1 MSKNICHIV
10 HNFYPQDVRV
20 RKEIVALVKKGHK
33 VSVIAL
39 GRKGEPVQ
47 ECIKNVKVYRLA
59 LDKKRSGKI
68 RYLFEYVAF
77 LFYSLYKL
85 NLMDIKENF
94 DVVHVSTLPDFLV
107 FCALIQK
114 LKGCKIILDMH
125 EIAPE
130 FFMSKF
136 GVGKGNLIVRL
147 SLFLEKMSLRFAD
160 DVITIND
167 SIKNIFNKR
176 AIPSKQISVVMNT
189 MDGDMVARKSKVP
202 HKSYNC
208 VYHGT
213 LTDIYGLDTALKGFS
228 EACRHKSD
236 MFFHIFGN
244 GPQLPELKRLSI
256 QLSLQNC
263 VVFHGEVSHS
273 KMIEYLY
280 QMDLGILAIRKDVF
294 LNLSFSNKLSEY
306 LYIKIPVI
314 HSNLDATKYYFS
326 DDHILYF
333 EAGNISELADRIKFA
348 YSNRDY
354 MKTVAEAAYER
365 ALLFDWSIMAK
376 RYLQVVE
383 K

>member
-1 MSKNICHIV
+1 MIKNVCHIV
-10 HNFYPQDVRV
+10 QNFYPSDIRV
-20 RKEIVALVKKGHK
+20 RKEVLSLVSKGHR

-39 GRKGEPVQ
+39 GGNGEPVQ
-47 ECIKNVKVYRLA
+47 ECIENVKVYRLI
-59 LDKKRSGKI
+59 LDKRRSGKI
-68 RYLFEYVAF
+68 RYIFEYVAF
-77 LFYSLYKL
+77 LFYSFYKL
-85 NLMDIKENF
+85 NLIDIKDKI

-136 GVGKGNLIVRL
+136 GVGKRNLIVRL
-147 SLFLEKMSLRFAD
+147 LLFLEKISLRFAD
-160 DVITIND
+160 EVITIND

-176 AIPSKQISVVMNT
+176 AIPNKEITVVMNT
-189 MDGDMVARKSKVP
+189 MDGGMAAQFEKVP
-202 HKSYNC
+202 HDGFNC

-213 LTDIYGLDTALKGFS
+213 ITDIYGIDIALKGFS
-228 EACRHKSD
+228 EACKHRSD
-236 MFFHIFGN
+236 MVFHIFGN
-244 GPQLPELKRLSI
+244 GPHLPELKRLSS
-256 QLSLQNC
+256 QLGLKNC

-306 LYIKIPVI
+306 LYMKIPVI
-314 HSNLDATKYYFS
+314 HSNLDATRHYFS

-333 EAGNISELADRIKFA
+333 EAGNISELADKIKFA

-354 MKTVAEAAYER
+354 LKKTAETAFER
-365 ALLFDWSIMAK
+365 VKLFDWSIMAK
-376 RYLQVVE
+376 RYLQLVE